1 MPIIESRNQT
11 VFLFDGLSGLC
22 AAALVRLI
30 VVWTDRRLGRNH
42 PPLPAG

>member
-22 AAALVRLI
+22 AAALCEA
-30 VVWTDRRLGRNH
+30 DRRLEANWII
-42 PPLPAG
+42 

>member
-1 MPIIESRNQT
+1 MPIIESCSQT
-11 VFLFDGLSGLC
+11 VFYSTAFLACVLPLY
-22 AAALVRLI
+22 VRLI